1 MLNSLYLSYYVLVNK
16 KDSLYIIAD
25 ITVIELGQ
33 RVFKQH
39 NPRRYNMKLPDIIEY
54 KQFNEK
60 LTKEQQIYNKITS
73 KETLHE
79 SEEKILDE
87 LIMLPML

>member
-1 MLNSLYLSYYVLVNK
+1 
-16 KDSLYIIAD
+16 
-25 ITVIELGQ
+25 
-33 RVFKQH
+33 
-39 NPRRYNMKLPDIIEY
+39 MKLPDIIEY